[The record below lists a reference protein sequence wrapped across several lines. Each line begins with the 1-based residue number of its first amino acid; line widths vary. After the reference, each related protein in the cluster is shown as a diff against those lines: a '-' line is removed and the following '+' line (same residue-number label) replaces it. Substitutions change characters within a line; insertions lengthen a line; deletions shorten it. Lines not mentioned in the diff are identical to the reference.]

1 MRSAIRALGARFA
14 SAFRTPI
21 PSPERWRWRW
31 RTSAECSAVQCYGH
45 VPTIIAPRL
54 RREYRYRLVLYRV
67 PEATQTQTMP
77 RLRVPRSGS
86 LRRYSAPPPSPP
98 PSPGRFSRWLQTFQL
113 SDLPASRS
121 HRSSFL
127 SVHSVPGTYTTT
139 IVVPRAPGPTPTDPT
154 DRPTDRPTEIPRFL
168 TPRDPPG
175 SNRIASGRLTMALVI
190 HIVAQPQALRAL
202 PACIRCGLCGLFP
215 PFQGLPQGDQGGSG
229 GSGGL
234 VRFGSSSSR
243 CPPVRRC
250 QTPTIVLRLSVLRR
264 EQWRKRL
271 CYGVTIGQYDASRPR
286 KAEAAW
292 RP

>member
-127 SVHSVPGTYTTT
+127 SVLSVPGTYTTT

-190 HIVAQPQALRAL
+190 HIVVRIVRIVPAVSRASTRGPRGFRGFRGSGSVRFVVIPMSSRPSLSNANHCSPSFRIEKRTMAQKTMLR
-202 PACIRCGLCGLFP
+202 CNNRTIRCVEA
-215 PFQGLPQGDQGGSG
+215 QKSG
-229 GSGGL
+229 GGMATL
-234 VRFGSSSSR
+234 I
-243 CPPVRRC
+243 PPA
-250 QTPTIVLRLSVLRR
+250 P
-264 EQWRKRL
+264 
-271 CYGVTIGQYDASRPR
+271 
-286 KAEAAW
+286 
-292 RP
+292 